1 MNVTLLLFRICGKAI
16 LPLTILV
23 LLSAGSTILAL
34 QLIGRELAGEI
45 PEGMSAGLWFSGAV
59 VLLVV
64 SRLVSRNLLDWLSMR
79 AIARIRH
86 NLAKNILRLPL
97 TRIEE
102 LGVPKIMAHVFDDVA
117 RIGAGLSGL
126 PNFLGH
132 VIVLIGAMTY
142 LGFVSTAGLAALLTV
157 LILGVI
163 CYRWLLAMAMNAQR
177 DARNARDGLY
187 DLTGGMARGAKELRF
202 NAHRKHHFFE
212 KSFSNMLDRHF
223 RKSLLGAVYATTGL
237 TLSQVLYFV
246 CLGVIVFAVPQF
258 VVLDRAALMK
268 FAVIVLYLPAPIE
281 GIVQFFST
289 LTTAQVS
296 IERLQELGVLDENLH
311 RHEASAAIVGHGA
324 VESLSVSSLEY
335 TYKQAEAEER
345 DFHVGPLDLVFRPG
359 EIVFFVGGNG
369 SGKTTSAKVI
379 TSLYEADSGTIH
391 LNGQPISADNIDWYR
406 QHFAG
411 VFSDYHVFDAYPSGS
426 QHCDQE
432 VASTAERYLER
443 LELEKVVRLEG
454 GMLSTTTA
462 LSTGQRKRLAL
473 LVVLLED
480 KPVVIFDEWASDQ
493 DPAFRE
499 TFYLRLLPELAARGK
514 IVIVV
519 THDDDYFAVA
529 DRIVTF
535 RYGKVESDLPNERM
549 LVRRPAVR
557 SER

>member
-1 MNVTLLLFRICGKAI
+1 MSVTLLLFRICGKVI
-16 LPLTILV
+16 WPLTIMV

-34 QLIGRELAGEI
+34 QLIGRELAGEV
-45 PEGMSAGLWFSGAV
+45 PEDMPAGLWFTGAV
-59 VLLVV
+59 VLLVI

-97 TRIEE
+97 KRIED
-102 LGVPKIMAHVFDDVA
+102 LGVPKIMAYVFDDVA

-132 VIVLIGAMTY
+132 VIVLIGAMIY
-142 LGFVSTAGLAALLTV
+142 LGFVSTAGLVALLIV

-163 CYRWLLAMAMNAQR
+163 IYRWLLSMAMNAQR

-187 DLTGGMARGAKELRF
+187 DLTGGMALGAKELRF

-212 KSFSNMLDRHF
+212 KSFSSMLDRHF
-223 RKSLLGAVYATTGL
+223 RKSLVGAVYATMGL

-296 IERLQELGVLDENLH
+296 IERLQHLGVLDENLH
-311 RHEASAAIVGHGA
+311 RHEDSPSIVDHDS
-324 VESLSVSSLEY
+324 VESLSVSSLAY
-335 TYKQAEAEER
+335 THRHIETEER
-345 DFHVGPLDLVFRPG
+345 DFHVGPLDLSFRPG

-379 TSLYEADSGTIH
+379 TSLYEADSGTIL
-391 LNGQPISADNIDWYR
+391 LNGQPINANNIDWYR

-426 QHCDQE
+426 QYCDQE
-432 VASTAERYLER
+432 LASTAKTYLER
-443 LELEKVVRLEG
+443 LELDKVVRLEG

-480 KPVVIFDEWASDQ
+480 KPVVVFDEWASDQ

-499 TFYLRLLPELAARGK
+499 IFYLRLLPELATRGK
-514 IVIVV
+514 IIIVV

-535 RYGKVESDLPNERM
+535 RYGKVESDLSNERM

-557 SER
+557 SEL